1 MTGSI
6 QKKGKTYYAVIPI
19 NGRRK
24 WFKGGTKKDAER
36 VLGEKLAEVSQGNYR
51 EIPKMSFKAFA
62 KLWLKTHAEVN
73 VKPSTLAGYE
83 HVIERNLMPRFEHLQ
98 MADITTGGLQVYV
111 ADRRKAV
118 SGKSALN
125 EVVILKQMFKHA
137 HKWGYTRSNPGEYL
151 ERPKVIKSEIEILDP
166 KEVKLMLENA
176 SELYR
181 TAFLTAVLTGVRAGE
196 LWALQWGDLDW
207 NGKRLFIRRSVWKG
221 SFQMPKSQKSV
232 RKIDLP
238 DSLIP
243 EVRKW
248 KLRCPLSER
257 DLMFPSA
264 EGSVTDHDNARNR
277 HFDSALRRAKL
288 RHVSFHSLR
297 HTNASLRIRAGQ
309 NIKYIST
316 QLGHASVKITLDTYG
331 HLFDDQDFNR
341 LQVGLLETT
350 FNAPVRNP
358 LEEQAA
364 EAGGENNFEGAAE
377 EISATNRP
385 IGENAPAGTLRR
397 EDADRVFVASVRNPL
412 EKSLQNAKKGSAAL
426 ADPSL

>member
-51 EIPKMSFKAFA
+51 EIPKMTFKTFA
-62 KLWLKTHAEVN
+62 KLWLKTHAEIN

-83 HVIERNLMPRFEHLQ
+83 HIIEKNLIPRFEHIQ
-98 MADITTGGLQVYV
+98 MSEITTGGLQVYV
-111 ADRRKAV
+111 AERRKAV

-125 EVVILKQMFKHA
+125 EVVIIKQMFKHA
-137 HKWGYTRSNPGEYL
+137 HKWGYARSNPGEYL
-151 ERPKVIKSEIEILDP
+151 ERPKVIKPEIEILETR
-166 KEVKLMLENA
+166 EVKLMIDNA

-181 TAFLTAVLTGVRAGE
+181 MAFLTAVLTGVRAGE

-221 SFQMPKSQKSV
+221 SFQTPKSQKAI

-243 EVRKW
+243 ELRKW
-248 KLRCPLSER
+248 KLRCPLSEQ

-264 EGSVTDHDNARNR
+264 EGNITDHDNARNR
-277 HFDSALRRAKL
+277 HFDAALRKAKL

-297 HTNASLRIRAGQ
+297 HTNASLRILAGQ
-309 NIKYIST
+309 NIKYTST

-341 LQVGLLETT
+341 RQVGLLETT
-350 FNAPVRNP
+350 FDTPVRNP
-358 LEEQAA
+358 LEEQLSEA
-364 EAGGENNFEGAAE
+364 EAGNNFDGPARN
-377 EISATNRP
+377 SS
-385 IGENAPAGTLRR
+385 AGTLRNT
-397 EDADRVFVASVRNPL
+397 EAKTVFVASVRNPL
-412 EKSLQNAKKGSAAL
+412 EKSPQNAKKGLASAANPL
-426 ADPSL
+426 

>member
-1 MTGSI
+1 MIGSI

-51 EIPKMSFKAFA
+51 EIPKMTFKAFA
-62 KLWLKTHAEVN
+62 KLWLKTHAEIN

-83 HVIERNLMPRFEHLQ
+83 HIIERNLMPRFEHLQ
-98 MADITTGGLQVYV
+98 MADVTTGGLQVYV

-151 ERPKVIKSEIEILDP
+151 ERPKVIKPEIEILEP
-166 KEVKLMLENA
+166 KEVKLMLEKA

-238 DSLIP
+238 DGLIP
-243 EVRKW
+243 ELRKW

-277 HFDSALRRAKL
+277 HFDAALRRAKL

-297 HTNASLRIRAGQ
+297 HTNASLRIRAEQ

-358 LEEQAA
+358 LEDQAA
-364 EAGGENNFEGAAE
+364 EAGGENHFEGAAE
-377 EISATNRP
+377 EISAANRP
-385 IGENAPAGTLRR
+385 TGKNAPAGTLRR
-397 EDADRVFVASVRNPL
+397 EDAERVFAASVRNPL
-412 EKSLQNAKKGSAAL
+412 EKSPQNAKKGLAAL
-426 ADPSL
+426 ANPL

>member
-51 EIPKMSFKAFA
+51 EIPKMTFKAFA
-62 KLWLKTHAEVN
+62 KLWLKTHAEIN

-83 HVIERNLMPRFEHLQ
+83 HIIERNLMPRFEHLQ
-98 MADITTGGLQVYV
+98 MSDVTTGGLQVYV

-151 ERPKVIKSEIEILDP
+151 ERPKVIKPEIEILEP
-166 KEVKLMLENA
+166 KEVKLMLEKA

-221 SFQMPKSQKSV
+221 SFQTPKSQKSV
-232 RKIDLP
+232 RKIDLL
-238 DSLIP
+238 DGLIP
-243 EVRKW
+243 ELRKW

-277 HFDSALRRAKL
+277 HFDAALRRAKL

-297 HTNASLRIRAGQ
+297 HTNASLRIRAEQ

-377 EISATNRP
+377 EISAANRP
-385 IGENAPAGTLRR
+385 IGKNAPAGTLRR

-412 EKSLQNAKKGSAAL
+412 EKSPQNAKKGSAAL
-426 ADPSL
+426 ANPL